1 MPENVLNGDHAVD
14 GVPHENEE
22 ENVENDVHFDPII
35 SLPII
40 EVSNNEEDETELIK
54 LRAKLYRYDSGDGLS
69 KWKERGTGEVKLL
82 RHKTKSTV
90 RVVMRRDKTLKICA
104 NHFVTPWMELKPN
117 CGSDRA
123 WVWSVLADYADEQLK
138 PELLAI
144 RFANAENA
152 TMWKDAFE
160 KAKKIVGSE
169 CEIYAGKASIDDQKD
184 DSSSDASYSDVSY
197 CESSDNENLTKESK
211 ETKEDRKEGKEPS
224 KQEVPVEGSTE
235 NKVDEETKEVA
246 GQLEKLTVQSVDQAK
261 QPRNNDLLLDVWSV
275 WSDIL
280 AFDTGIQETANQQY
294 LSILHQ

>member
-1 MPENVLNGDHAVD
+1 MPENGLNGDHVVD
-14 GVPHENEE
+14 GGVPHDNEE
-22 ENVENDVHFDPII
+22 ENVENDVHFEPII

-40 EVSNNEEDETELIK
+40 EVSNNEEDEVELIK
-54 LRAKLYRYDSGDGLS
+54 LRAKLYRYDSSDGLS

-123 WVWSVLADYADEQLK
+123 WVWSVLADFADEELK

-169 CEIYAGKASIDDQKD
+169 CEIYAGKTGVDEQKD
-184 DSSSDASYSDVSY
+184 DSSSEASYSDVSY
-197 CESSDNENLTKESK
+197 CESSDNENQTRESK
-211 ETKEDRKEGKEPS
+211 EVQEDKKDKPEVAEKEDHVEKVSNEAKSEEEAKE
-224 KQEVPVEGSTE
+224 VEG
-235 NKVDEETKEVA
+235 
-246 GQLEKLTVQSVDQAK
+246 QLAKLSVKNIDQDK
-261 QPRNNDLLLDVWSV
+261 
-275 WSDIL
+275 
-280 AFDTGIQETANQQY
+280 
-294 LSILHQ
+294 